1 MFETEAKDADKYVQQ
16 IVDQNNSAI
25 FQEIKEQ
32 IIKVRQKIFELL
44 QQEKNSAA
52 ADKWEESGAFSRST
66 GQINLSKVRGNL
78 ISRRMREALNVE
90 INALQASL
98 LKALKRTISINNVRI
113 EKRGDELVVAVYEV
127 DHDRLE
133 TTKRFGDFEM
143 KAYALKANINLDDE
157 EKGPKKPN
165 LDSTYLSVLSQQAYM
180 KSRKS
185 PYIVWKNGTGNWT
198 KIKVENKSAL
208 AEFYIFHFYKTP
220 DEQFRVGY
228 PDNFVIFFFG
238 QSSMEKLAQQVDNQ
252 SGFFLEDVFKGLN
265 KDGLAEYI
273 GVKFGDNYGL
283 YNIIKILQNLD
294 QLQVALQSSDP
305 MKGLSAFQQAIE
317 IDEDSLQYKVT
328 VLDEAIDEQSIDL
341 AKKWA
346 KSQGLEII

>member
-1 MFETEAKDADKYVQQ
+1 MFEAEAKEADRYVQQ
-16 IVDQNNSAI
+16 IVDQNNNAI
-25 FQEIKEQ
+25 VQEIKEQ
-32 IIKVRQKIFELL
+32 IIKVKQKIFDLL
-44 QQEKNSAA
+44 DQDKRGSIV
-52 ADKWEESGAFSRST
+52 DKWEEIGAFSRST
-66 GQINLSKVRGNL
+66 GQINLSKVQGNL

-90 INALQASL
+90 INALQASI
-98 LKALKRTISINNVRI
+98 LKALQRTISINNVRI

-127 DHDRLE
+127 DHDKLV
-133 TTKRFGDFEM
+133 TTKKFGEFEM
-143 KAYALKANINLDDE
+143 KAYALKDNINLDDE
-157 EKGPKKPN
+157 GKGPKKPN

-180 KSRKS
+180 KNRNS
-185 PYIVWKNGTGNWT
+185 PYIVWKNSTGNWT

-228 PDNFVIFFFG
+228 PDNFIIFFFG

-265 KDGLAEYI
+265 NGVEEYV
-273 GVKFGDNYGL
+273 GVKFGEHYGL
-283 YNIIKILQNLD
+283 YSIVKILQNLD
-294 QLQVALQSSDP
+294 QLQAALQSNDL
-305 MKGLSAFQQAIE
+305 MNGLSAFQQAIE

-346 KSQGLEII
+346 ESQGLEII